1 MNTDLPRSIPG
12 VCDVTE
18 VRGARARG
26 APDLLLEVPHG
37 ATRARDYDE
46 LRRELV
52 GDFPAD
58 LQAFF
63 FVNTDVGAP
72 ELALRVA
79 ELVVAADPARSC
91 LVVRS
96 LIPRTFVDCNR
107 DIDPTTLARASAAGE
122 MTAGLHAWVQDPRDR
137 RLLLERYGAY
147 RELATRA
154 YDSVCGNGGR
164 ALMVH
169 SYAPRSVDV
178 AVDDRI
184 VESLRAAY
192 APERVESWPLR
203 ASVDL
208 IVDTPDG
215 ERLADPDLTANAQ
228 REFTSAGFDVAVN
241 GAYALHPVSLAHVFA
256 RAYPQRTL
264 CLELRRDLLLRAF
277 TPFAEM
283 DADATKIE
291 RVAAPLA
298 RAVLGCSAAPD
309 LRATRG

>member
-1 MNTDLPRSIPG
+1 MKSDGPRSIPG
-12 VCDVTE
+12 VSDVTV
-18 VRGARARG
+18 VRGVRSHG
-26 APDLLLEVPHG
+26 VPDILLEVPHG

-72 ELALRVA
+72 EVALRVA
-79 ELVVAADPARSC
+79 ELVVAAEPERAC
-91 LVVRS
+91 LVLRCLV
-96 LIPRTFVDCNR
+96 PRTFVDCNR
-107 DIDPTTLARASAAGE
+107 DIDATTLARASVAGE
-122 MTAGLHAWVQDPRDR
+122 MTAGLHAWVRDPRDR
-137 RLLLERYGAY
+137 KLLLERYGAY
-147 RELATRA
+147 RSLATDA
-154 YDSVCGNGGR
+154 YAQVCGGGGR

-192 APERVESWPLR
+192 APDRVESWPLR

-208 IVDTPDG
+208 IVDTPEG
-215 ERLADPDLTANAQ
+215 ERLADPALAAAAK
-228 REFTSAGFDVAVN
+228 REFEAAGFDVVEN
-241 GAYALHPVSLAHVFA
+241 GAYTLHPVSLAHVFA
-256 RAYPQRTL
+256 RAYPRQTL
-264 CLELRRDLLLRAF
+264 CLELRRDLLMRAF

-283 DADATKIE
+283 HADPARVE
-291 RVAAPLA
+291 RVAGPLA
-298 RAVLGCSAAPD
+298 RAVRSDFGSSAP
-309 LRATRG
+309 

>member
-1 MNTDLPRSIPG
+1 MTTNDLRSIPG
-12 VCDVTE
+12 VCDVVL
-18 VRGARARG
+18 VRGARSTG
-26 APDLLLEVPHG
+26 APDLLFEVPHG
-37 ATRARDYDE
+37 ATRARDYE
-46 LRRELV
+46 ALRSELV

-72 ELALRVA
+72 ELAQRVA
-79 ELVVAADPARSC
+79 ELVVAADPTRAC
-91 LVVRS
+91 LVLRCS
-96 LIPRTFVDCNR
+96 IPRTFVDCNR

-122 MTAGLHAWVQDPRDR
+122 MTAGLHAWVRDPRDR
-137 RLLLERYGAY
+137 KLLLERYGAY
-147 RELATRA
+147 RELVARA
-154 YDSVCGNGGR
+154 YEHVCGEHGGR

-178 AVDDRI
+178 AVDDKI
-184 VESLRAAY
+184 VESLREAY
-192 APERVESWPLR
+192 RPERVESWPLR

-208 IVDTPDG
+208 IVDTPEG
-215 ERLADPDLTANAQ
+215 ERLADPGLAAAAGS
-228 REFTSAGFDVAVN
+228 ELEAAGFDVAQN

-264 CLELRRDLLLRAF
+264 CLELRRDLLMRAF

-283 DADATKIE
+283 EADATKIE

-298 RAVLGCSAAPD
+298 RALIARTAA
-309 LRATRG
+309 R